1 VCPECRL
8 WSSGMF
14 LFDICVSAEVLVL
27 SVYVS
32 RSLDVQIAYWLVTTL
47 AEFTQSRFTVICRVD
62 FLVGVGEVDLGTK
75 SSRQFPSAQAISGS
89 CCCKH
94 TSGMKMSFGT
104 VILPLLAPQKI
115 SGQ

>member
-8 WSSGMF
+8 WSSSMF
-14 LFDICVSAEVLVL
+14 LLDICVSAEVLAL

-47 AEFTQSRFTVICRVD
+47 TEFTQSRFTVICRVD
-62 FLVGVGEVDLGTK
+62 FVVGVGEVDLGTK

-89 CCCKH
+89 
-94 TSGMKMSFGT
+94 
-104 VILPLLAPQKI
+104 
-115 SGQ
+115 